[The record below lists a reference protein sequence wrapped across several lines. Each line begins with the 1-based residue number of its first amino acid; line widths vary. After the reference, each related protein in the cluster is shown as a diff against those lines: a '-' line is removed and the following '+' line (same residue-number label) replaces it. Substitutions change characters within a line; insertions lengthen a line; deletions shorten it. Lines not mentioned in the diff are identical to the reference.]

1 MAYKKPFSLFARIL
15 AACGLS
21 ACSDSMEPSSVPWR
35 EMLSRPKITEQ
46 EFTLAYAQAI
56 EERAPTLKATVA
68 GQLKITVT
76 GDDDTDFTCFLGN
89 AWADT
94 RDLPEARI
102 ERFET
107 QLNSV
112 METFVLESD
121 SEISE
126 SNIIPVIKDRIYLQQ
141 VIELTGQQENLPLH
155 EPLVADYLVFYAADT
170 EYSTAY
176 PPESELRAAGI
187 DTHNLRERAIENLRD
202 RLPDIELHGAGPAY
216 MITAG
221 GDYEA
226 SLLLLDDVWDQL
238 ADEVEGEL
246 VAVAI
251 ARDFLLFTGSESPDG
266 LQFLRDKAKELHE
279 SESSYLISQTL
290 LVRKNGS
297 WEAFE

>member
-1 MAYKKPFSLFARIL
+1 MSYKKPLSLFARLL

-21 ACSDSMEPSSVPWR
+21 ACSDSMDPPSVPWR

-46 EFTLAYAQAI
+46 EFTGSYAQAI
-56 EERAPTLKATVA
+56 EERNPALKATVA

-76 GDDDTDFTCFLGN
+76 GDDDTDFTCFLDN

-102 ERFET
+102 ERCET
-107 QLNSV
+107 QLNSI
-112 METFVLESD
+112 MESFEAAGDLG
-121 SEISE
+121 ISE
-126 SNIIPVIKDRIYLQQ
+126 TNIIPVIKDRLYLQQ
-141 VIELTGQQENLPLH
+141 VIELMGGKADLPLH
-155 EPLVADYLVFYAADT
+155 EPLVADYLIVYAADT

-176 PPESELRAAGI
+176 PPESELRDAGI
-187 DTHNLRERAIENLRD
+187 DTDNLRERAIENLRG
-202 RLPDIELHGAGPAY
+202 RLPDIELHSGVPAS

-226 SLLLLDDVWDQL
+226 SLLLFDDLWEEL

-251 ARDFLLFTGSESPDG
+251 TRDLLIFTGSESPDG
-266 LQFLRDKAKELHE
+266 LQFLRDKAKEAHE
-279 SESSYLISQTL
+279 MESSYLISQTL